1 MLFVGDF
8 PLHLVQAPPRPRPA
22 RLKAVLVGLVTLAMC
37 LFLAGATPRPAVRTV
52 AWSIPGMDALGSP
65 PVGRSKAPAPVVT
78 HGLSSVATADE
89 HGFALHTAGGDITF
103 LTGVNLGSTTPGHLP
118 GELAITAEQYRRWF
132 AAMGWLGL
140 RVVRIA
146 TIHPPAFYR
155 ELVAFNR
162 ANPGEPLYLMQG
174 VSPAELRDAHDAVH
188 GGLKRGARPGRASG
202 TWDTDAGPWLTGWII
217 DPEAAGEEEP
227 EAAGEEKPEAAG
239 EEETAGPARG
249 KWFRSAPSATPGERR
264 LAARMDEL
272 AGYEAAAGYSP
283 PIAAADGEGTNHM
296 TSTWPGGTFASYAAY
311 PFWPDSATRLLSYR
325 YQGRADP
332 YAGYVAALRQRHSTM
347 PTLVTEFG
355 VPSAI
360 GSAHDA
366 PLGRSEGDHSERE
379 AMAIDAELLRL
390 LKDQGLAGGFLAG
403 WADEWFRSSWNTAG
417 QQDGERRQL
426 WHDPLTAAQGFGLI
440 AMDAAGSPDAGPQQ
454 LLDDDTAWPARRV
467 TARVDESYVHLRV
480 RLGSPTPAQLTLGFD
495 VLPGVHGPPAP
506 GSGNRAADAAFELDV
521 TRRAGQAYL
530 RKEGWRRFQPAG
542 QDTGLLRFGPPEED
556 SRALWHRD
564 GDDLV
569 VRVPWGMLGYTDP
582 SKHMIGAVASPGVG
596 VTVSA
601 SGTDLAAG
609 HVTWTNWNRVYHSE
623 RLKPGADVVRDAVLE
638 TAS

>member
-1 MLFVGDF
+1 MGDF

-22 RLKAVLVGLVTLAMC
+22 RLKAALVGLVTVAMC

-52 AWSIPGMDALGSP
+52 AWSIPGMEALGSP
-65 PVGRSKAPAPVVT
+65 PVGRSKAPDPVTT
-78 HGLSSVATADE
+78 HGLSSVATAGE
-89 HGFALHTAGGDITF
+89 HGFTLHTAGGGPAF

-146 TIHPPAFYR
+146 TIHPPGFYR
-155 ELVAFNR
+155 ELVAYNR
-162 ANPGEPLYLMQG
+162 ANPDEPLYLMQG
-174 VSPAELRDAHDAVH
+174 VQPAELRDAPGAVH
-188 GGLKRGARPGRASG
+188 GRLTRAARPGRASG
-202 TWDTDAGPWLTGWII
+202 TWDTDAGPWLIGWII
-217 DPEAAGEEEP
+217 TADGAGTLERSV
-227 EAAGEEKPEAAG
+227 
-239 EEETAGPARG
+239 RG
-249 KWFRSAPSATPGERR
+249 RWFRSSPDATAAERW

-272 AGYEAAAGYSP
+272 AGHEAAAGLSP
-283 PIAAADGEGTNHM
+283 PIAFEGGDGLDADHVRPTAA
-296 TSTWPGGTFASYAAY
+296 WPGGTFASCAAY
-311 PFWPDSATRLLSYR
+311 PFWAESPKQQ

-332 YAGYVAALRQRHSTM
+332 YAGYVAALRKRHSSV

-379 AMAIDAELLRL
+379 AMALDAELLRL
-390 LKDQGLAGGFLAG
+390 LKDQGVAGGFLAG

-417 QQDGERRQL
+417 QQDSERRQL

-440 AMDAAGSPDAGPQQ
+440 AMDAAGSPDAPPQQ

-480 RLGSPTPAQLTLGFD
+480 RLGSPAPGKLTLGFD
-495 VLPGVHGPPAP
+495 VLPGVNGP
-506 GSGNRAADAAFELDV
+506 GSRAADAAFELDV
-521 TRRAGQAYL
+521 TRRTGQAYL
-530 RKEGWRRFQPAG
+530 RKHAGRAGWRRFELATGPAAA
-542 QDTGLLRFGPPEED
+542 QNAGLLRYGTPEED
-556 SRALWHRD
+556 SRALWYRD

-569 VRVPWGMLGYTDP
+569 VRVPWALLGYTDP
-582 SKHMIGAVASPGVG
+582 SKHMVGGVASPGVG

-601 SGTDLAAG
+601 AGTDLAAG

-623 RLKPGADVVRDAVLE
+623 RLKQGADVFRDAVLE
-638 TAS
+638 TSS